1 MAIKFVDEA
10 DLTTVGNAIRAKTG
24 GSGLLTFPEGMA
36 AAIAG
41 IEAGADLPTLTNP
54 AGAGDIAAGKQAI
67 RQDGGVV
74 TGSLPSLADM
84 QMELDDIAQ
93 EGTDLCLSGAA
104 AQDGILR
111 SGDIVTIKKPLAH
124 LGGAAAKD
132 VAAGKTFTSAA
143 GIAIAGTLPEKTEG
157 SAAVVLSTESAQLVA
172 KTQISLANNFI
183 KLSCPNRS
191 GDMVLRSGAPV
202 QILALP
208 AAFGDAT
215 AADVTAGKTFTSS
228 AGLKTTGTSTAVET
242 GDATASAS
250 NILSGKTAYVNGQ
263 KVTGSMANQGAKTAA
278 INAGGSYTIPA
289 GYHNGSGK
297 VTANSLASQTA
308 GTAAAADIASG
319 KTAWVNGAQVTGS
332 GTMAPARTKITPAG
346 IGDNYRRFDYSYSN
360 RPLDWL
366 YIKTLTG
373 HEFIIPAMTLYL
385 NHFGS
390 SNALTI
396 GLPYKTRS
404 SGAPYYTINVKI
416 YLLSNSGDHSVRVG
430 WDSGYDFY
438 DCFQSICMYSGS
450 AL

>member
-41 IEAGADLPTLTNP
+41 IEAGTDLPTLTNP
-54 AGAGDIAAGKQAI
+54 AGAGDMAAGKQAI
-67 RQDGGVV
+67 GQDGGVV

-202 QILALP
+202 QILAFS

-215 AADVTAGKTFTSS
+215 AADVAAGKTFTSS
-228 AGLKTTGTSTAVET
+228 AGLNVSGTGRMAEITTATEVMSITVDEAIQGYADRTGT
-242 GDATASAS
+242 
-250 NILSGKTAYVNGQ
+250 
-263 KVTGSMANQGAKTAA
+263 
-278 INAGGSYTIPA
+278 YTCPA
-289 GYHNGSGK
+289 GYMPFNLSTNCT
-297 VTANSLASQTA
+297 TATLSMTDYSYRTRKLTYNMV
-308 GTAAAADIASG
+308 
-319 KTAWVNGAQVTGS
+319 WYGS
-332 GTMAPARTKITPAG
+332 GTEDVAIV
-346 IGDNYRRFDYSYSN
+346 IS
-360 RPLDWL
+360 L
-366 YIKTLTG
+366 IK
-373 HEFIIPAMTLYL
+373 
-385 NHFGS
+385 
-390 SNALTI
+390 
-396 GLPYKTRS
+396 
-404 SGAPYYTINVKI
+404 V
-416 YLLSNSGDHSVRVG
+416 
-430 WDSGYDFY
+430 
-438 DCFQSICMYSGS
+438 
-450 AL
+450 

>member
-1 MAIKFVDEA
+1 M
-10 DLTTVGNAIRAKTG
+10 LTSR
-24 GSGLLTFPEGMA
+24 FPGEVS
-36 AAIAG
+36 
-41 IEAGADLPTLTNP
+41 GADLPTLTNP

-74 TGSLPSLADM
+74 TGNVPTPNSVTLEDGTVEVGVSIGGGGVFLAT
-84 QMELDDIAQ
+84 
-93 EGTDLCLSGAA
+93 GTMASDNLLRAGKTVQVSMAA
-104 AQDGILR
+104 SEFGNAE
-111 SGDIVTIKKPLAH
+111 
-124 LGGAAAKD
+124 AAD
-132 VAAGKTFTSAA
+132 VAAGKPFTSAA

-191 GDMVLRSGAPV
+191 GDMVLRSSAPV

-215 AADVTAGKTFTSS
+215 AADVAAGKTFTSS
-228 AGLKTTGTSTAVET
+228 AGLAVTGTSTAVET

-250 NILSGKTAYVNGQ
+250 NILSGKTAYVHGQ
-263 KVTGSMANQGAKTAA
+263 KVNGSMTNQGAKNQAL
-278 INAGGSYTIPA
+278 NCGGSYTIPA

-373 HEFIIPAMTLYL
+373 HEFIIPAMTIYL

-404 SGAPYYTINVKI
+404 SGAPYYTINVNI

>member
-1 MAIKFVDEA
+1 M
-10 DLTTVGNAIRAKTG
+10 LTSR
-24 GSGLLTFPEGMA
+24 FPGEVS
-36 AAIAG
+36 
-41 IEAGADLPTLTNP
+41 GADLPTLTNP
-54 AGAGDIAAGKQAI
+54 AGAGDMASGKQGI
-67 RQDGGVV
+67 GQDGMVV
-74 TGSLPSLADM
+74 TGNVPTPNSVTLEDGTVEVGVSIGGGGVFLAT
-84 QMELDDIAQ
+84 
-93 EGTDLCLSGAA
+93 GTMATDNL
-104 AQDGILR
+104 LR
-111 SGDIVTIKKPLAH
+111 
-124 LGGAAAKD
+124 
-132 VAAGKTFTSAA
+132 AGKTVQVSVAA
-143 GIAIAGTLPEKTEG
+143 SE
-157 SAAVVLSTESAQLVA
+157 
-172 KTQISLANNFI
+172 
-183 KLSCPNRS
+183 
-191 GDMVLRSGAPV
+191 
-202 QILALP
+202 
-208 AAFGDAT
+208 FGNAE
-215 AADVTAGKTFTSS
+215 AADVAAGKTFTSS
-228 AGLKTTGTSTAVET
+228 AGLAVTGTSTAVET

-250 NILSGKTAYVNGQ
+250 NILSGKTAYVHGQ
-263 KVTGSMANQGAKTAA
+263 KVNGSMTNQGAKNQAL
-278 INAGGSYTIPA
+278 NCGGSYTIPA

-404 SGAPYYTINVKI
+404 SGAPYYTINVNI

-430 WDSGYDFY
+430 WDSGYAFS

>member
-1 MAIKFVDEA
+1 
-10 DLTTVGNAIRAKTG
+10 
-24 GSGLLTFPEGMA
+24 
-36 AAIAG
+36 
-41 IEAGADLPTLTNP
+41 
-54 AGAGDIAAGKQAI
+54 
-67 RQDGGVV
+67 
-74 TGSLPSLADM
+74 
-84 QMELDDIAQ
+84 
-93 EGTDLCLSGAA
+93 
-104 AQDGILR
+104 
-111 SGDIVTIKKPLAH
+111 
-124 LGGAAAKD
+124 
-132 VAAGKTFTSAA
+132 
-143 GIAIAGTLPEKTEG
+143 
-157 SAAVVLSTESAQLVA
+157 
-172 KTQISLANNFI
+172 
-183 KLSCPNRS
+183 
-191 GDMVLRSGAPV
+191 
-202 QILALP
+202 
-208 AAFGDAT
+208 
-215 AADVTAGKTFTSS
+215 
-228 AGLKTTGTSTAVET
+228 
-242 GDATASAS
+242 
-250 NILSGKTAYVNGQ
+250 
-263 KVTGSMANQGAKTAA
+263 MANQGAKTAA

-430 WDSGYDFY
+430 WDSGYAFS